1 MRRTETLGLPQPR
14 GVDFLPRSGFHGS
27 LRGAAQVSP
36 APQGEIERLYRYYFK
51 VRGALPN
58 RFRGDIARLN
68 RHDRNK
74 VANASAGKG
83 WLNR

>member
-1 MRRTETLGLPQPR
+1 MRRTETLGPPQPR

-27 LRGAAQVSP
+27 LRGATQVSP
-36 APQGEIERLYRYYFK
+36 APQGEIERLRYYFK
-51 VRGALPN
+51 VRGALHN
-58 RFRGDIARLN
+58 RFRGDIARL
-68 RHDRNK
+68 HCQDRNK